1 MDLELILRE
10 KKALASYNLSLNT
23 ELNYLR
29 PKQLQCLREVVQ
41 KDLIAVLPTGYG
53 KSLVYELLPF
63 YCKFVK
69 NISCTVIV
77 IVPLNSILQ
86 QEVEKL
92 GDSIVH
98 VRILLCY
105 PKTVLHWTP
114 RRYFKLCFN
123 YFSSHQ

>member
-53 KSLVYELLPF
+53 KSLVYEFLPF

-77 IVPLNSILQ
+77 IVPLNSILP

-92 GDSIVH
+92 GAVLFMSS
-98 VRILLCY
+98 RILLCY
-105 PKTVLHWTP
+105 PK
-114 RRYFKLCFN
+114 N
-123 YFSSHQ
+123 SSTLDTQKIF

>member
-86 QEVEKL
+86 QEVE
-92 GDSIVH
+92 
-98 VRILLCY
+98 
-105 PKTVLHWTP
+105 
-114 RRYFKLCFN
+114 N
-123 YFSSHQ
+123 